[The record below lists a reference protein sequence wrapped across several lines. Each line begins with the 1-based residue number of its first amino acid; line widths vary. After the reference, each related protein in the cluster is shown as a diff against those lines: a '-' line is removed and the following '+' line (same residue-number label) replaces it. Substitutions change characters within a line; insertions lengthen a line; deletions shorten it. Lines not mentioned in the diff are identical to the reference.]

1 MPDLAL
7 TLTPA
12 PTLTPNSTSSH
23 THPIT
28 SVLTT
33 SSSNTSNHHL
43 QDGYVHLST
52 SYKGSLYIYDKDPFT
67 AISHKVFGCSRP
79 PVILTLGMKVALKT
93 NTGETF
99 MGELKSVH
107 GLKSGQARFILQLDQ
122 PGSSYVILQ
131 VYLQFTRLPWHW
143 RSVTTLYRIFGKKGY

>member
-1 MPDLAL
+1 MNKLMQMLAVGHVDSL
-7 TLTPA
+7 ESA
-12 PTLTPNSTSSH
+12 Y
-23 THPIT
+23 
-28 SVLTT
+28 
-33 SSSNTSNHHL
+33 L

-67 AISHKVFGCSRP
+67 AISHKVFGCSHP

-131 VYLQFTRLPWHW
+131 VYLQFTRCYEW
-143 RSVTTLYRIFGKKGY
+143 